1 MEEFASVSISLSI
14 QAFLP
19 FKDMKAS
26 TKRIISILLSAA
38 LLLGAIIAYSDM
50 VVPQYDI
57 VNELRGEYQSK
68 VAALDNQRQIVNQ
81 VKTLLTE
88 YRSIPDLRSVV
99 SLALP
104 TSEDTAGAFGQ
115 LYALAQE
122 TNLSIQQFGINNA
135 QASKAAASD
144 KSLIRSVG
152 TAQINIY
159 VVGSYANFKTFL
171 QGVEQNLRV
180 MDLTSL
186 KMQPVS
192 KSNQD
197 LFFFNVSINTYYQ
210 S

>member
-1 MEEFASVSISLSI
+1 
-14 QAFLP
+14 
-19 FKDMKAS
+19 MKGS
-26 TKRIISILLSAA
+26 TKRIISILLSAS

-50 VVPQYDI
+50 VVPQYDV

-68 VAALDNQRQIVNQ
+68 VSALDNQRQIVNQ
-81 VKTLLTE
+81 VKTLLTK
-88 YRSIPDLRSVV
+88 YRSIPDLRNVV

-122 TNLSIQQFGINNA
+122 SNLSIQQFGINNA
-135 QASKAAASD
+135 QATKTTTSD

-159 VVGSYANFKTFL
+159 VVGSYANFKMFM